1 MSEPELNRRQ
11 TDQADAIR
19 LSKAILRLD
28 TKILGLVLGLV
39 FGLSIF
45 LMTNWLV
52 LAGGH
57 VGESGERITGPNL
70 ALLGQFFIGYR
81 VSFFGSLVGFLYGF
95 ALGTITGSIT
105 GRLYNWLSSFRRP
118 PDSGAGREAR

>member
-1 MSEPELNRRQ
+1 MSEPEATQ
-11 TDQADAIR
+11 DQADVIR

-39 FGLSIF
+39 LGLSIF
-45 LMTNWLV
+45 IMTNWLV

-57 VGESGERITGPNL
+57 VDAHGEQVVGPNL

-81 VSFFGSLVGFLYGF
+81 VSFFGSFIGFLYGF
-95 ALGTITGSIT
+95 ALGTITGSTI
-105 GRLYNWLSSFRRP
+105 GRLYNWFSSFRRP
-118 PDSGAGREAR
+118 PDNGAGREAK